1 MQSEEEV
8 IHRVLN
14 ETYQLEFP
22 LKKFKINEVTKT
34 IRDLSP
40 KKAPGYDLIT
50 GQILQNLP
58 KKGWKFLT

>member
-1 MQSEEEV
+1 
-8 IHRVLN
+8 
-14 ETYQLEFP
+14 LELP
-22 LKKFKINEVTKT
+22 LKKFKINEVTKI

-58 KKGWKFLT
+58 KKGWNF